1 MDPISATA
9 QILGMLQ
16 QTLPQLIAALHS
28 VTPDGRANEIVADM
42 RRSARE
48 LAGCAEA
55 GVLTKERMQV
65 INDKIELYV
74 TPRRHSYK
82 FAERPLIQCY

>member
-1 MDPISATA
+1 MDPISTTA

-16 QTLPQLIAALHS
+16 QTLPQLVAALHS
-28 VTPDGRANEIVADM
+28 ITPDGRADEIVADM

-55 GVLTKERMQV
+55 GILTQERMEW
-65 INDKIELYV
+65 INRSIDRYAISQAH
-74 TPRRHSYK
+74 P
-82 FAERPLIQCY
+82 I